1 MQITPIRF
9 PLLAVEKV
17 VAEKHA
23 AEKPTAE
30 SLAGSAL
37 RRSMAVVRGSV
48 EVLWRALVVRARRRP
63 KSLVLV
69 ESSAL
74 GDRRFISVVQF
85 EEQRFLVGS
94 SPSSVTLL
102 ARLPKACASTGDI
115 TSAAEGDTR

>member
-1 MQITPIRF
+1 MQITPIPF
-9 PLLAVEKV
+9 TL
-17 VAEKHA
+17 HA
-23 AEKPTAE
+23 AGKPAAE

-37 RRSMAVVRGSV
+37 RRCMTVAREGA

-63 KSLVLV
+63 KSLVLI

-102 ARLPKACASTGDI
+102 ARLPKAPALSKVAA
-115 TSAAEGDTR
+115 SAADGDTR

>member
-1 MQITPIRF
+1 MKITSIPF
-9 PLLAVEKV
+9 PL
-17 VAEKHA
+17 HA
-23 AEKPTAE
+23 AEKPAAE
-30 SLAGSAL
+30 RPAGSTL
-37 RRSMAVVRGSV
+37 RRSMTVAREGV
-48 EVLWRALVVRARRRP
+48 EVLWRALAVRARRRP

-102 ARLPKACASTGDI
+102 ARLPKAPALPAATA
-115 TSAAEGDTR
+115 SAADGDTR

>member
-48 EVLWRALVVRARRRP
+48 EVLWRALVVRARRGP

-69 ESSAL
+69 
-74 GDRRFISVVQF
+74 GP
-85 EEQRFLVGS
+85 